1 MSRTLASQAG
11 FARHRRPR
19 RFWRLAALTAL
30 ALAALCAFCASPA
43 KAKQNQATERK
54 ATASRAAQPD
64 ELVAAVPANLPPLY
78 SLRPDGEPTG
88 FAVEM
93 LRQLAPRAGYR
104 LRFVV
109 TANQTEAM
117 NLVAQGKAHLVP
129 GLGAS
134 GGRAERFLFSRP
146 FEIQPV
152 HIFFRAESPPRED
165 MASLAGL
172 RVSLVADSIPKE
184 RLESATSFTP
194 LPAPSLPQA
203 LFDLFSGETDALVFQ
218 KSLVEY
224 AARAAGLEDKLA
236 SSKKPLYE
244 VPRTL
249 AVGDRHPEILERL
262 DTALGAYRHSPEFR
276 ALYSEWHTHKPPG
289 AFPPEVLWSMAG
301 LLLATGGGM
310 LGWRYVSLWRMNRR
324 LVAALSERD
333 QALAALRLTQDRM
346 EALFTLIHM
355 DSKNARG
362 LIDFALAEGVR
373 LTGSGMGFLFFVE
386 GETVQ
391 PGDVHWLLPDDAPF
405 PLARVARTYPFS
417 TSGLWGEC
425 LRTQAPV
432 IVNDFE
438 ARAEHRRLPDGHP
451 PVRRFMAVPMLENG
465 RVVAVLGVANKQ
477 APYDENDTRQLQLF
491 LAGLWRVLQARRDA
505 ESLRA
510 SRDYAESL
518 IEGANALLIGLD
530 TDGRITLF
538 NAAAE
543 RITGYA
549 RAEVLGADWCAVML
563 PGHLA
568 EINTSLYR
576 DFMAGRTALPRQH
589 EGVLLTKNGLTRH
602 ISWQNSLLK
611 RDEAV
616 VGIFAFGI
624 DISEQ
629 KEAQAELLRLHRAI
643 EQAAEGVLIASEAG
657 AVLYA
662 NPAFERMAGQEP
674 GGPPLKGRNV
684 FDLDI
689 AVLEHHSSVVP
700 GDGQEGTWRGTCA
713 FARPDGAAAEV
724 EFAVSGIRSRA
735 DRLMSYV
742 AVCRD
747 VTEKRLLE
755 HQLWQAQKMEAL
767 GTLAGGIAHDFNNLL
782 ASIMGFTELAL
793 DDLPGESRARACLDR
808 VLGASLRA
816 RELVR
821 QILSFSRRS
830 EHKLRHLRGDAAVGE
845 ALKLLE
851 ASLAKNIEI
860 TAALDSQA
868 TILADPS
875 QVHQIVMNLCTNAAQ
890 AMCDQGG
897 RLLVRT
903 SAGPLPAE
911 LRARHRLTS
920 GDYFALLVEDQG
932 PGIAPD
938 LLGRIFDPFFTTKG
952 PGEGTGLG
960 LAVVH
965 GIVTSMGGAVWA
977 ESEPGQGAR
986 FHVLLPTQL
995 SGEDRPRE
1003 AGPENVRGQER
1014 IMVVDDEPDILDV
1027 CREALTPLGY
1037 EVTAHGD
1044 PERALAELQRNP
1056 LGFDLLIPDLNM
1068 PRISG
1073 VQLAEA
1079 LRPVRPDLPIVLIT
1093 GFSRATPPDHLES
1106 LGVVRLLSKPFSTGE
1121 LALAVRQALAQVAGG
1136 CDDPAYTGG

>member
-1 MSRTLASQAG
+1 MPRPLVSQAD

-19 RFWRLAALTAL
+19 RFWRLVVLTAL
-30 ALAALCAFCASPA
+30 GLAALCAFCATPVR
-43 KAKQNQATERK
+43 AKQGQPGGQKIATPE
-54 ATASRAAQPD
+54 AARVQ
-64 ELVAAVPANLPPLY
+64 EIVAAVPANMPPLY

-88 FAVEM
+88 FAVET
-93 LRQLAPRAGYR
+93 LRQLAPRSGYR
-104 LRFVV
+104 VRFVV
-109 TANQTEAM
+109 TANQIEAM
-117 NLVAQGKAHLVP
+117 NLVTQGKAHLVP

-134 GGRAERFLFSRP
+134 GGRKERFLFSRP

-152 HIFFRAESPPRED
+152 HIIFRAGSLPRED
-165 MASLAGL
+165 MASLTGL
-172 RVSLVADSIPKE
+172 RVSLVAGSIPLE
-184 RLESATSFTP
+184 RLGDSTGL
-194 LPAPSLPQA
+194 LPHLVPSLPQA

-218 KSLVEY
+218 KQIVEH
-224 AARAAGLEDKLA
+224 AARTAGLGDKLA
-236 SSKKPLYE
+236 SSKKPLFE
-244 VPRTL
+244 VARAF
-249 AVGDRHPEILERL
+249 AVSDRHPEVLERL
-262 DTALGAYRHSPEFR
+262 DKALESYRHSPEFR
-276 ALYSEWHTHKPPG
+276 VLYREWHTAPAPPP
-289 AFPPEVLWSMAG
+289 FSSEVLWGMAG

-310 LGWRYVSLWRMNRR
+310 LGWRYASLWRMNRR

-355 DSKNARG
+355 DSKNVRG

-373 LTGSGMGFLFFVE
+373 LTGSGMGFLFFVD
-386 GETVQ
+386 GGAVQ
-391 PGDVHWLLPDDAPF
+391 QGKVHWLLPNDKPF
-405 PLARVARTYPFS
+405 PLASVAQTYPFS
-417 TSGLWGEC
+417 TAGLWGEC
-425 LRTQAPV
+425 LRTKAPV
-432 IVNDFE
+432 VLNDYDSQGNGKK
-438 ARAEHRRLPDGHP
+438 LPEGHP
-451 PVRRFMAVPMLENG
+451 PVRRFMAVPMLEG
-465 RVVAVLGVANKQ
+465 DGVVAVLGVANKA

-505 ESLRA
+505 ESIRR

-518 IEGANALLIGLD
+518 IEGANAMLVGLD
-530 TDGRITLF
+530 TEGRITLF

-568 EINTSLYR
+568 EINTTLYR
-576 DFMAGRTALPRQH
+576 DFMAGRTSLPRQH

-602 ISWQNSLLK
+602 VSWQNSLLK
-611 RDEAV
+611 SGETV
-616 VGIFAFGI
+616 TGIFAFGI

-629 KEAQAELLRLHRAI
+629 KQARAELLQLHRAI
-643 EQAAEGVLIASEAG
+643 DQAAEGVLIASEAG
-657 AVLYA
+657 AILYA
-662 NPAFERMAGQEP
+662 NPALERMTGQEP
-674 GGPPLKGRNV
+674 GATPLKGKNV
-684 FDLDI
+684 FELDM
-689 AVLEHHSSVVP
+689 AVLEHHSSVVQ

-713 FARPDGAAAEV
+713 FARPDGAAVEV

-735 DRLMSYV
+735 DRLVSYV

-793 DDLPGESRARACLDR
+793 DDLPGASRARACLDR

-830 EHKLRHLRGDAAVGE
+830 EHKLRRLLGDAAVGE

-851 ASLAKNIEI
+851 ASLDKTIEI
-860 TAALDSQA
+860 AASLDSQA

-890 AMCDQGG
+890 AMHGQGG
-897 RLLVRT
+897 RLFVRT
-903 SAGPLPAE
+903 SAGPLSAE
-911 LRARHRLTS
+911 HSARHRLAP
-920 GDYFALLVEDQG
+920 GEYFALLVEDQG

-938 LLGRIFDPFFTTKG
+938 LLSRIFDPFFTTKG

-965 GIVTSMGGAVWA
+965 GIVTNMGGAVWA

-995 SGEDRPRE
+995 GGEERPRE
-1003 AGPENVRGQER
+1003 VGPEDLRGQER
-1014 IMVVDDEPDILDV
+1014 ILLVDDEPDILDF

-1037 EVTAHGD
+1037 EVTSHGD
-1044 PERALAELQRNP
+1044 PESALAALEQNP
-1056 LGFDLLIPDLNM
+1056 RDYDLLITDLNM

-1073 VQLAEA
+1073 LQLADA
-1079 LRPVRPDLPIVLIT
+1079 LRPTRPDLPIVLIT
-1093 GFSRATPPDHLES
+1093 GFSRAIPLDRLKS
-1106 LGVVRLLSKPFSTGE
+1106 LGAFRLLPKPFSTGE

-1136 CDDPAYTGG
+1136 DDDPAYTGG